1 MHIFLFY
8 GFLIYSIFK
17 FGIHYSV
24 GFPGD
29 TSGKKKKKKKPACQ
43 CRRCKRCEF
52 IPWLGKILWRRE
64 WQSTLVFL
72 PGESHGQR
80 SLAGL
85 RS

>member
-29 TSGKKKKKKKPACQ
+29 TSGKKKKTKTC
-43 CRRCKRCEF
+43 
-52 IPWLGKILWRRE
+52 
-64 WQSTLVFL
+64 L
-72 PGESHGQR
+72 PMQEV
-80 SLAGL
+80 
-85 RS
+85 

>member
-29 TSGKKKKKKKPACQ
+29 TSGKKKKNLPASTGGV
-43 CRRCKRCEF
+43 RDVSSF
-52 IPWLGKILWRRE
+52 PGLGR
-64 WQSTLVFL
+64 SS
-72 PGESHGQR
+72 GEGNVNP
-80 SLAGL
+80 L
-85 RS
+85 